1 MASTSC
7 VLRSEH
13 VRRSGRHV
21 AAAFA
26 HGAEGVWCGT
36 IWLGSSESELS
47 PDMCK
52 RFIAAVSQDA
62 IQRKYDAGK
71 PLRGLRSK
79 WTDAWDAPS
88 APQPL
93 PLAAQKLLVAP
104 ALKRLELANAVD
116 YMGYMSEQIVG
127 RIKDERPIREI
138 MESMKSECVA
148 TMKNLSS
155 KA

>member
-1 MASTSC
+1 
-7 VLRSEH
+7 
-13 VRRSGRHV
+13 
-21 AAAFA
+21 
-26 HGAEGVWCGT
+26 
-36 IWLGSSESELS
+36 
-47 PDMCK
+47 MCK